1 MQIRDL
7 TRTKAD
13 YLLCVCNF
21 TPDEENLFKLRLR
34 DVSLEDCAERMQM
47 SIASISRLHKRVLEK
62 IREES

>member
-21 TPDEENLFKLRLR
+21 TPDEEKLFELRLR
-34 DVSLEDCAERMQM
+34 DISLEDCAERMQM

-62 IREES
+62 IEEES

>member
-13 YLLCVCNF
+13 YLLCACNF
-21 TPDEENLFKLRLR
+21 TPDEEKLFELRLK
-34 DVSLEDCAERMQM
+34 DTSLEDCAEIMAM
-47 SIASISRLHKRVLEK
+47 STASISRLHKKVLNK

>member
-13 YLLCVCNF
+13 YLICVCNF
-21 TPDEENLFKLRLR
+21 TQDEEKLFELRLR
-34 DVSLEDCAERMQM
+34 DVSLEDCAEIMTM
-47 SIASISRLHKRVLEK
+47 STASISRLHKRVLEK

>member
-13 YLLCVCNF
+13 YLLCACNF
-21 TPDEENLFKLRLR
+21 TPDEAKLFELRLQ

-47 SIASISRLHKRVLEK
+47 STSSISRLHKRVLDK
-62 IREES
+62 IEEEI

>member
-62 IREES
+62 IREEI